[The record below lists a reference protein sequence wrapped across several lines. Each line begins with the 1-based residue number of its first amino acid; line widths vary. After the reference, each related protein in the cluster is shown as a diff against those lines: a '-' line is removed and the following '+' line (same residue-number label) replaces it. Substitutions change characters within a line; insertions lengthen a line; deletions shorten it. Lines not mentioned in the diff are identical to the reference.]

1 MNWDL
6 EKTRWPNARQ
16 SRFVRCTP
24 HQWHVQ
30 RMGQGPSLLL
40 LHGAAA
46 SLHSF
51 SDLMQRLA
59 ERYDVIAVDLPGHGF
74 TTKGS
79 AMRSTLPAVASDL
92 AAMLHRENIRPEAI
106 IGHSAGAAVALE
118 LNEKLDPSPASVIAL
133 NGAFAEF
140 DGVAGWLF
148 PMLAK
153 LLAINPFTSLFFA
166 ATTTP
171 ANVRQLIEA
180 TGSEL
185 SDEQLRLYYRLIR
198 DRAHVSGALAMMA
211 QWDLRPLVARLD
223 RIDVPTLMLTGAR
236 DKAVAPSVSRD
247 AAARMPSARWKNL
260 PSLGHLMHEER
271 PDLIAQEIEAFLD
284 RDTQKPRT
292 QGAA

>member
-6 EKTRWPNARQ
+6 EKAHWPHAQ
-16 SRFVRCTP
+16 YSRFVRVRP

-30 RMGQGPSLLL
+30 RQGSGPGLLL

-51 SDLMQRLA
+51 ADLIPRLTD
-59 ERYDVIAVDLPGHGF
+59 RYDVMAVDLPGHGF

-79 AMRSTLPAVASDL
+79 AMRSSLTSVSSDL
-92 AAMLHRENIRPEAI
+92 ATLLDHEGFSPQCIV
-106 IGHSAGAAVALE
+106 GHSAGAAVALD
-118 LNEKLDPSPASVIAL
+118 LSLRLPDPPKAVVAI

-153 LLAINPFTSLFFA
+153 LLALNPFTSLFFA
-166 ATTTP
+166 STTTP
-171 ANVRQLIEA
+171 RNVSQLIAA

-185 SDEQLRLYYRLIR
+185 SDVQLRLYYRLIR
-198 DRAHVSGALAMMA
+198 DRAHVAGALAMMA
-211 QWDLRPLVARLD
+211 QWDLRPLIARLGD
-223 RIDVPTLMLTGAR
+223 FDIPTLLLTGDR
-236 DKAVAPSVSRD
+236 DKAVAPAVSRD
-247 AAARMPSARWKNL
+247 AAARMPNALWKSM
-260 PSLGHLMHEER
+260 PALGHLMHEER
-271 PDLIAQEIEAFLD
+271 PDLVAEVILDFLADPISAQ
-284 RDTQKPRT
+284 T

>member
-6 EKTRWPNARQ
+6 EKSQWPHAAH
-16 SRFVRCTP
+16 SRFVRSTP

-30 RMGQGPSLLL
+30 QMGEGPDLLM

-51 SDLMQRLA
+51 AGLMPRLA
-59 ERYDVIAVDLPGHGF
+59 ENYRVVSVDLPGHGF

-79 AMRSTLPAVASDL
+79 AMRSNLPSVAKDL
-92 AAMLHRENIRPEAI
+92 AEMLESEGIKPKAI
-106 IGHSAGAAVALE
+106 VGHSAGAAVALE
-118 LNEKLDPSPASVIAL
+118 LVERLNPGPGAVVAI

-153 LLAINPFTSLFFA
+153 LLALNPFTSVFFS

-171 ANVRQLIEA
+171 ANVRQLIGA

-185 SDEQLRLYYRLIR
+185 TEDQLGLYYRLIR
-198 DRAHVSGALAMMA
+198 DRAHVAGALAMMA
-211 QWDLRPLVARLD
+211 QWDLRPLIKRLPD
-223 RIDVPTLMLTGAR
+223 IAVPTLMLTGVR
-236 DKAVAPSVSRD
+236 DKAVSPVVSRD
-247 AAARMPSARWKNL
+247 AAARMPNARWQNF
-260 PSLGHLMHEER
+260 PDLGHLMHEER
-271 PDLIAQEIEAFLD
+271 PDVIAREILD
-284 RDTQKPRT
+284 YLRDPDAELER
-292 QGAA
+292 GAA

>member
-6 EKTRWPNARQ
+6 EKPHWPHAAH
-16 SRFVRCTP
+16 SRFVRSAP

-30 RMGQGPSLLL
+30 QMGEGPCLLL

-51 SDLMQRLA
+51 ADLIPRLA
-59 ERYDVIAVDLPGHGF
+59 QHYTVVAVDLPGHGF

-79 AMRSTLPAVASDL
+79 AMRSTLLAVASDL
-92 AAMLHRENIRPEAI
+92 AEMLLREGIQPEAI

-118 LNEKLDPSPASVIAL
+118 LAGRLEPTPRAVVAL

-140 DGVAGWLF
+140 DGIAGWLF

-153 LLAINPFTSLFFA
+153 LLALNPFTSVFFS

-185 SDEQLRLYYRLIR
+185 TDSQLRLYYRLIR
-198 DRAHVSGALAMMA
+198 DRAHVAGALAMMA
-211 QWDLRPLVARLD
+211 QWDLRPLIRTLPE
-223 RIDVPTLMLTGAR
+223 IEVPTLMLTGAR
-236 DKAVAPSVSRD
+236 DKAVSPAVSRD
-247 AAARMPSARWKNL
+247 AAARMPHARWHSL
-260 PSLGHLMHEER
+260 PALGHLMHEER
-271 PDLIAQEIEAFLD
+271 PDVIADHITEFL
-284 RDTQKPRT
+284 RDPSAEPAR
-292 QGAA
+292 GAA

>member
-6 EKTRWPNARQ
+6 EKAHWPHAGS
-16 SRFVRCTP
+16 SRFVRSTP

-30 RMGQGPSLLL
+30 RMGQGKQLLL

-51 SDLMQRLA
+51 ADLMPRLA
-59 ERYDVIAVDLPGHGF
+59 ETYEVIAVDLPGHGF

-79 AMRSTLPAVASDL
+79 AMRSNLPAVAKDL
-92 AAMLHRENIRPEAI
+92 AALFAREDIRPEAI
-106 IGHSAGAAVALE
+106 VGHSAGAAVALE
-118 LNEKLDPSPASVIAL
+118 LLDNLETAPKRVVAL

-153 LLAINPFTSLFFA
+153 LLALNPFTSVFFA

-171 ANVRQLIEA
+171 SNVRQLIAA

-185 SDEQLRLYYRLIR
+185 SEDQLKLYYRLIR
-198 DRAHVSGALAMMA
+198 DRAHVAGALAMMA
-211 QWDLRPLVARLD
+211 QWDLRPLIRRLGQ
-223 RIDVPTLMLTGAR
+223 IDVPVLMLTGAR
-236 DKAVAPSVSRD
+236 DKAVSPSVSRD
-247 AAARMPSARWKNL
+247 AAARMPNAVWRDL
-260 PSLGHLMHEER
+260 PALGHLMHEER
-271 PDLIAQEIEAFLD
+271 PDVIAQQVLEFLE
-284 RDTQKPRT
+284 KPDAALTR
-292 QGAA
+292 GAA

>member
-6 EKTRWPNARQ
+6 EKLNWPHAGH
-16 SRFVRCTP
+16 SRFVRSVP

-30 RMGQGPSLLL
+30 KMGQGPCVLL

-51 SDLMQRLA
+51 ADLMPRLA
-59 ERYDVIAVDLPGHGF
+59 DDYTVLAVDLPGHGF

-79 AMRSTLPAVASDL
+79 VMRSNLPSVARDL
-92 AAMLHRENIRPEAI
+92 ATMLHKEAI
-106 IGHSAGAAVALE
+106 APVAIVGHSAGAAVALE
-118 LNEKLDPSPASVIAL
+118 LAHHLDPAPKSIVAL

-140 DGVAGWLF
+140 NGIAGWLF

-153 LLAINPFTSLFFA
+153 MLALNPFTSVFFS

-185 SDEQLRLYYRLIR
+185 TDAQLGLYFRLIR
-198 DRAHVSGALAMMA
+198 DRAHVAGTLAMMA
-211 QWDLRPLVARLD
+211 QWDLRPLIRRLPE
-223 RIDVPTLMLTGAR
+223 IEVPTLMLTGAR
-236 DKAVAPSVSRD
+236 DKAVSPTVSRD
-247 AAARMPSARWKNL
+247 AAARMPHARWENL
-260 PSLGHLMHEER
+260 PALGHLMHEER
-271 PDLIAQEIEAFLD
+271 PDVIANHITAFL
-284 RDTQKPRT
+284 RDPSVELA